1 MQFMPQTNLRELAQT
16 PPQQLATNSFALL
29 ALLFLA
35 WAGYTV
41 GFVGRGGR
49 TVRANAKSAHE

>member
-1 MQFMPQTNLRELAQT
+1 MRFMPKNDLRELAET
-16 PPQQLATNSFALL
+16 PVQQLVTNSFALL
-29 ALLFLA
+29 ALVFLA

-49 TVRANAKSAHE
+49 SARADPQSPHE